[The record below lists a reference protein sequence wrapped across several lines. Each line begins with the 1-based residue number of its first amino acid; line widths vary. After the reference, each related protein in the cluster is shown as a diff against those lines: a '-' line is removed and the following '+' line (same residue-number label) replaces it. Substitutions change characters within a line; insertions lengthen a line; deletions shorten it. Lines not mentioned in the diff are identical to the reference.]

1 MKATPQKGYVII
13 MLFSK
18 AVVKQ
23 RVLILI
29 ITVLL
34 MIPAVIGMVNTRINY
49 DMLTYLP
56 EDMDTVIGQNE
67 LMKDFGKGA
76 FSFIIVEDMP
86 NRDVANLK
94 AQIEK
99 VDHVETVIWYD
110 SIFDLSVPMELL
122 PDEIYSEFNTDHSTM
137 MAVFFDSSTSADITM
152 DAIREIRW
160 ICGKQCYV
168 SGMSALVTDLKDL
181 CEKEEPIYVGIAV
194 ALACCAM
201 LVFLDSW
208 LVPFVFLAS
217 IGMMILLNLGT
228 NFVLGEISYIT
239 KALSAVLQ
247 LAVTMDYSI
256 FLWESY
262 NEQRSKYSDHKEA
275 MEVAIQ
281 ETLTSVV
288 GSSITTVAGF
298 IALCFMTFTMGR
310 DLGIVMAK
318 GVLLGVLGCVTVL
331 PAMILILDKPLQKT
345 KHKALIPN
353 MGKVAKGIVKAFPV
367 FLILFVLAIPPAYY
381 GYSKTNDEVY
391 YDMGECLPEDMEYV
405 IANRKLA
412 ENFNIASTHMLL
424 VDADTP
430 SQDIRKMIDEM
441 EQVDGVKYVLSLES
455 VVGPRVPIEILP
467 ESIVSTL
474 KSDKW
479 ELLLIN
485 SEYKVASDNVNAQI
499 DALNTILKKYDEGGM
514 LIGEAPCMKDMI
526 ETTSHDFQVVNTI
539 SILAIFIIIALVEK
553 SISLPFILIA
563 VIEFAIF
570 INLGIPHYLGQS
582 LPFIAPIC
590 ISTIQLGATVDY
602 AILMTTRYKAE
613 RIRGAQ
619 KKDAVWIALSTSV
632 PSIIVSGMGLF
643 AATFGVA
650 LYSNIDIIS
659 AMCML
664 MARGAVVSMLSVILI
679 LPALL
684 LLCDRLV
691 CVTTLDMRQIKKPLK
706 KPMEV
711 TAK

>member
-1 MKATPQKGYVII
+1 MR
-13 MLFSK
+13 FSK
-18 AVVKQ
+18 AVVKH
-23 RVLILI
+23 RILILI
-29 ITVLL
+29 VVLVL
-34 MIPAVIGMVNTRINY
+34 MIPSVLGIAGTRINY
-49 DMLTYLP
+49 DMLDYLP
-56 EDMDTVIGQNE
+56 EDMETVIGQNE
-67 LMKDFGKGA
+67 LLEDFGKGA

-86 NRDVANLK
+86 AKDVAALK
-94 AQIEK
+94 EKIEQ
-99 VDHVETVIWYD
+99 VDHVETVLWYD
-110 SIFDLSVPMELL
+110 SIADLSIPMELL
-122 PDEIYSEFNTDHSTM
+122 PDKIYNEFNTENATM
-137 MAVFFDSSTSADITM
+137 MAVFFDTSTSSDITM
-152 DAIREIRW
+152 DAIREIRQ
-160 ICGKQCYV
+160 IAGKQCFV

-194 ALACCAM
+194 LLACIAM

-228 NFVLGEISYIT
+228 NYFMGEISYIT

-256 FLWESY
+256 FLWHSY
-262 NEQRSKYSDHKEA
+262 NEQRTRCDDNKAA
-275 MEVAIQ
+275 MAVAIK

-298 IALCFMTFTMGR
+298 IALCFMSFTMGR

-331 PAMILILDKPLQKT
+331 PALILVFDKPLQKT
-345 KHKALIPN
+345 KHKSLIPN
-353 MGKVAKGIVKAFPV
+353 MGGFAKGVVRIFPV
-367 FLILFVLAIPPAYY
+367 FIVIFALLIPPAYY

-391 YDMGECLPEDMEYV
+391 YDMGQCLPEDMEYV
-405 IANRKLA
+405 IANSKLS
-412 ENFNIASTHMLL
+412 EDFDIASTHMLL
-424 VDADTP
+424 VDANLP
-430 SQDIRKMIDEM
+430 AKSVRSMMKEM
-441 EQVDGVKYVLSLES
+441 EQVDGVKYVLGLES
-455 VVGPRVPIEILP
+455 VIGSRIPEEILP
-467 ESIVSTL
+467 ESITSIL
-474 KSDKW
+474 KNDKW

-485 SEYKVASDNVNAQI
+485 SEYKVASDAVNDQI
-499 DALNTILKKYDEGGM
+499 SDLNTILKKYDESGM

-526 ETTSHDFQVVNTI
+526 ETTSHDFQVVNAI

-553 SISLPFILIA
+553 SLSLPFILIS
-563 VIEFAIF
+563 VIEVAIF
-570 INLGIPHYLGQS
+570 INLGLPHYLGQS

-613 RIRGAQ
+613 RIRGNG
-619 KKDAVWIALSTSV
+619 KKDAVWTALSTSI

-650 LYSNIDIIS
+650 IYSDIDIIGS
-659 AMCML
+659 MCML
-664 MARGAVVSMLSVILI
+664 MARGAIVSMLAVIFI

-684 LLCDRLV
+684 LLCDKII
-691 CVTTLDMRQIKKPLK
+691 CATTWGMRKKTHFTDDSGHAETPINSEKL
-706 KPMEV
+706 EV
-711 TAK
+711 LTK